1 MIVSFWLVPGRGRCF
16 GCSAALTASQESL
29 RDRRAILV
37 EVIAAGDEV
46 AMPAVASRI
55 RGPAT

>member
-1 MIVSFWLVPGRGRCF
+1 MIVSFWLVPGRSRCF
-16 GCSAALTASQESL
+16 GCSAALTASQEPL
-29 RDRRAILV
+29 RDRRAILI

-55 RGPAT
+55 CRPAA